1 MLSGAM
7 QNIERAGKK
16 GVKISDK
23 TTDVMATK
31 DLPAATRMS
40 KDMPPLS
47 GKSRVSQEGLE
58 YLAWNVDDIS
68 SMTDDQVMYWIEL
81 ERKMKPLDASTAR
94 YQKEKIGLLLNEAKK
109 RGLL

>member
-1 MLSGAM
+1 
-7 QNIERAGKK
+7 
-16 GVKISDK
+16 
-23 TTDVMATK
+23 
-31 DLPAATRMS
+31 
-40 KDMPPLS
+40 
-47 GKSRVSQEGLE
+47 
-58 YLAWNVDDIS
+58 DDIS